1 VLRKLGIEFDVLYVD
16 GGHEEEEVYYDLTS
30 FYDLVADG
38 GAIFG
43 DDSSPSWPGVIRAVH
58 TFAQEKNLVLKAGG
72 GKFYFEKPPSVGR
85 VVLKPLRT
93 VGRGARSA
101 ARRGRRTL
109 GRIRTALR

>member
-1 VLRKLGIEFDVLYVD
+1 L
-16 GGHEEEEVYYDLTS
+16 

-43 DDSSPSWPGVIRAVH
+43 DDYWPTWPGVVSAVD
-58 TFAQEKNLVLKAGG
+58 TFAHEKNLVLKAGD
-72 GKFYFEKPPSVGR
+72 GKFYFEKRPSVGR

-93 VGRGARSA
+93 VGRGARSV